1 MTAFHPIAAISLEY
15 VNITWTSELAGTAID
30 PTGQSPGST
39 LLVVQFAFPVSSGNP
54 LAPAEPSAWFTG
66 SWLLGTTSIGYVSQ
80 CLVGPLGGV
89 VTLTAGLHYDAWS
102 QVQGTPEVPKKF
114 AGQLAVF

>member
-1 MTAFHPIAAISLEY
+1 MSAFSPIAAVSLEY
-15 VNITWTSELAGTAID
+15 VNITWTSELAGTVTD
-30 PTGQSPGST
+30 PTGQSAGSA

-54 LAPAEPSAWFTG
+54 LAPAEPAGWYAG
-66 SWLLGTTSIGYVSQ
+66 SWLDGTTSTGYIAQ
-80 CLVGPLGGV
+80 CLAGPSGT
-89 VTLTAGLHYDAWS
+89 VTLTAGTVYDVWS